1 MNENPLLALDN
12 ALNVAQELRSLN
24 ERQLEDSSE
33 KAAKA
38 LSSVLTYIISDAF
51 DLSGEEALWVGYY
64 IGDLMAPMNKIRP
77 AAQLLAV
84 QEELKYGE
92 YSNKLFRHTSS
103 DTESST
109 NNSSTVN
116 GVQYAPMSTWVEGM
130 SDIIFTSYPN
140 LTPMYKSRIIGSLH
154 GIFTELGLDNNL
166 KKTRPS
172 LYLPNAIRYLL
183 TES

>member
-12 ALNVAQELRSLN
+12 ALNISQELRSLN
-24 ERQLEDSSE
+24 EHITDDSSE
-33 KAAKA
+33 KASRA

-64 IGDLMAPMNKIRP
+64 VGELMLPMTKIKP
-77 AAQLLAV
+77 AAHLLAV

-92 YSNKLFRHTSS
+92 YSNKMFQHTSS
-103 DTESST
+103 DKESST
-109 NNSSTVN
+109 NNASTVE
-116 GVQYAPMSTWVEGM
+116 GVKYAPMSTWVEGM

-140 LTPMYKSRIIGSLH
+140 LTPMYRSRIIGSLH
-154 GIFTELGLDNNL
+154 GIFTEIGLDNNL

-183 TES
+183 AEV